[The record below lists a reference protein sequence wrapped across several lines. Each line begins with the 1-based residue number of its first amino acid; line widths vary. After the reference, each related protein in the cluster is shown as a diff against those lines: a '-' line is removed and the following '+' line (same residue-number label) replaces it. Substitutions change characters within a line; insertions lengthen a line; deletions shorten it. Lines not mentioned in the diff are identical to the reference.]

1 MKLGLAYFH
10 GYDQAKVDLEKEMG
24 LKYVISGPH
33 QLDPSLP
40 AQSYESLKLLK
51 DKYLSQGLELSI
63 IEGPTDLDK
72 VKLGLPGADEQL
84 EIFKELIRNCAK
96 LNINTICYNWMPVLG
111 WCGYSC
117 AS

>member
-51 DKYLSQGLELSI
+51 DKYRAWSFPSSKAPPIWTRSSSACPARMSSWKSLRS
-63 IEGPTDLDK
+63 
-72 VKLGLPGADEQL
+72 
-84 EIFKELIRNCAK
+84 
-96 LNINTICYNWMPVLG
+96 
-111 WCGYSC
+111 
-117 AS
+117 